1 MSGLSSC
8 QNLASSLFFFFLR
21 SAVSGTYRHVATVSG
36 LYPDFL
42 KFKKKKILVRVG
54 YGFGKCLTST
64 HVGHV
69 SDTGT
74 WAK

>member
-1 MSGLSSC
+1 MLLPCLGC
-8 QNLASSLFFFFLR
+8 TQI
-21 SAVSGTYRHVATVSG
+21 
-36 LYPDFL
+36 L

-54 YGFGKCLTST
+54 YGFGKSLTST